1 MKSYFAV
8 LFCFVFFMG
17 CKSDDDFLVPAPS
30 PQDTQG
36 SASGNLL
43 FARNFGGDKNEI
55 ANAVVKLQDGGY
67 AVFGETQSINGDI
80 VDKTDNSYDY
90 WLLRFNEN
98 DELLWSKTY
107 GGSLDEKG
115 ADLLATQDGG
125 FVITGYAS
133 SSNGDV
139 SQNFGNQDFWIVKL
153 DSGGTIIWE
162 NSFGFNGSDRA
173 YAIIQTQDSGFLISG
188 VLDVTASAGQGN
200 SLQNNNQLHAGG
212 DYWAVKLDAS
222 GNQQWTK
229 YFGGNLSDDPFGVV
243 ETASGNFILVG
254 ASDSADVDIS
264 NNKGSYDFWVVS
276 ISSSGNLIWEKNFG
290 GTQID
295 EAHDIIITTDNNF
308 LIVGNTR
315 SDDTDV
321 SVNNGDSDV
330 WMIKI
335 NENGDLL
342 WEKTIGGASFD
353 TASSISKSNMGYLI
367 SGSSRSE
374 NGFIT
379 TNNGQ
384 NDALVINIDE
394 SGNVLWLK
402 TVGGSEFDFAYDVVQ
417 LNNGSVIAVGE
428 TTSNDKDLSSNNGFT
443 DVLITKF
450 N

>member
-1 MKSYFAV
+1 MKSYFV
-8 LFCFVFFMG
+8 ICFCLVFFVG
-17 CKSDDDFLVPAPS
+17 CKSDDDVLNTEPTE
-30 PQDTQG
+30 QINTINTLQ
-36 SASGNLL
+36 
-43 FARNFGGDKNEI
+43 FAKNFGGDKNEI
-55 ANAVVKLQDGGY
+55 ASAVIKLQDGGY
-67 AVFGETQSINGDI
+67 AVFGETQSTNGDI
-80 VDKTDNSYDY
+80 TDKLDSSYDY

-115 ADLLATQDGG
+115 ADLIATQDGG

-133 SSNGDV
+133 SSDGDV

-153 DSGGTIIWE
+153 DSGGNIIWE
-162 NSFGFNGSDRA
+162 NAFGFNGSDRA
-173 YAIIQTQDSGFLISG
+173 YAIIETQDSGYLISG

-200 SLQNNNQLHAGG
+200 SKNSQINEHAGG

-222 GNQQWTK
+222 GNQEWTK

-243 ETASGNFILVG
+243 ETNSGNFILVG

-276 ISSSGNLIWEKNFG
+276 ISSTGNLIWEKNFG

-295 EAHDIIITTDNNF
+295 EAQDIIKTTDNNF
-308 LIVGNTR
+308 IIVGNTR
-315 SDDTDV
+315 SDDIDV
-321 SVNNGDSDV
+321 SANNGDSDV
-330 WMIKI
+330 WIIKI

-353 TASSISKSNMGYLI
+353 TANSISKSNIGYII

-384 NDALVINIDE
+384 NDALVANIDE
-394 SGNVLWLK
+394 TGNLLWLK

-417 LNNGSVIAVGE
+417 LDDGSIIAVGE
-428 TTSNDKDLSSNNGFT
+428 TTSSDKDLSSNNGFT
-443 DVLITKF
+443 DILITKF